1 MPSPGVT
8 LPGPFVTAPSPVPP
22 VASCWLRTSARDAE
36 FEQGVLYGCGPA
48 QVGFGGQLSSF
59 HRLTL
64 SSGGRLSPEPLR
76 LTHPGGVT
84 EERPQPSALPAVALS
99 ELVPSLAIVPPRGL
113 HPWLL
118 TAAPIGAGCIS
129 RQRSSQ
135 GFAPLA
141 MDCRPDRGWLD
152 LSSTCLP
159 GVCTPGY

>member
-48 QVGFGGQLSSF
+48 QVGFGVQLSSF

-76 LTHPGGVT
+76 LTRPPGAKACGAANVPAPSISPLAQHANSDGAA
-84 EERPQPSALPAVALS
+84 RPAPRIFALRFKPARRRTR
-99 ELVPSLAIVPPRGL
+99 ETCPRMTL
-113 HPWLL
+113 
-118 TAAPIGAGCIS
+118 
-129 RQRSSQ
+129 RRSSSPPKTPVAKPANPVE
-135 GFAPLA
+135 AP
-141 MDCRPDRGWLD
+141 
-152 LSSTCLP
+152 
-159 GVCTPGY
+159 